1 MVTANLP
8 IAIDSE
14 KLAAFCR
21 GRGIRRLSLFG
32 SVLRDDFDPVRSD
45 VDVLVEFQSERVPG
59 WDFFTWD
66 EDLARIF
73 GHKVDLCSRINPIV
87 WPKIAPTLLTVY
99 EQP

>member
-1 MVTANLP
+1 MVAVNLP
-8 IAIDSE
+8 IALDAE

-21 GRGIRRLSLFG
+21 ERGIRKLSLFG
-32 SVLRDDFDPVRSD
+32 SVLRDDFDPDRSD
-45 VDVLVEFQSERVPG
+45 VDVLVEFQSERIPG

-66 EDLARIF
+66 EELARII

>member
-1 MVTANLP
+1 VVTANLP
-8 IAIDSE
+8 ITIDSE

-66 EDLARIF
+66 EDLAQIF

-87 WPKIAPTLLTVY
+87 WPKIAPTLLTVF

>member
-8 IAIDSE
+8 IAIDGE

-32 SVLRDDFDPVRSD
+32 SVLRDDFDPVQSD

-66 EDLARIF
+66 EDLAQIF

>member
-1 MVTANLP
+1 VIATDLP

-14 KLAAFCR
+14 KLSAFCLDR
-21 GRGIRRLSLFG
+21 DVRKLSLFG
-32 SVLRDDFDPVRSD
+32 SVLRDDFDPNRSD
-45 VDVLVEFQSERVPG
+45 VDVLVEFRPDRVPG

-73 GHKVDLCSRINPIV
+73 GHKVDLCSRINPIF
-87 WPKIAPTLLTVY
+87 WPRIAPTLLTVY